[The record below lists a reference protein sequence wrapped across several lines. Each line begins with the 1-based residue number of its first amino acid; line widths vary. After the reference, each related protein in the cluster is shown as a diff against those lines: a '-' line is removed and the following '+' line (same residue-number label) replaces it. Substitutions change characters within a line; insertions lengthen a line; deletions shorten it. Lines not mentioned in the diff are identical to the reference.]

1 MTDNSSIQGLICAF
15 CCALLVSACDPVER
29 EHALAMQHVQVRK
42 GDLADVF
49 GPCPRDSETPLP
61 GLVASSRCAIFQTFE
76 NPDKPDGR
84 QLDLQVMIVPA
95 IRPLPE
101 PDPFVILVGGPGQA
115 ATVDALQVVPA
126 FERIRRDRDILLVD
140 QRGTG
145 KLSPFA
151 CDFGDENGSEDDASL
166 QQGSELLLEHQTR
179 LLQDC
184 LDSIDADARYYT
196 TDLAVRDLD
205 AIRDW
210 LGYSALNVWGVS
222 YGTRVALMYLKYF
235 PDTTRT
241 VVIDG
246 VAPPGILP
254 LEAARDGGRAL
265 QNVLDLCREE
275 TRCAA
280 TFPDLVQHYA
290 ELRERYREPV
300 HVDLRDPNDGSLRDI
315 ELRTEYI
322 EGLLFQMLYS
332 REATRLIPLFIEQL
346 YAGNLQ
352 PLSWVN
358 NTSTG
363 INIGMHYSV
372 ICSEDV
378 PLIPDA
384 DLAGAATDDSVF
396 VYDLLVLPRVEGCNF
411 WPSRELPAEFFEPVS
426 SDKPVLIFSATQDPV
441 TPRRWGDLVAE
452 TLPNSMHLVVEG
464 VGHGTF
470 GYGCNAALIGEFV
483 ASGNLSTLDTECVAD
498 LGARPFF
505 TTFGGSGVA
514 DD

>member
-1 MTDNSSIQGLICAF
+1 MMNRRLERLGLALCG
-15 CCALLVSACDPVER
+15 ALLLSACDPAER
-29 EHALAMQHVQVRK
+29 EHVLAMQHVQVRK
-42 GDLADVF
+42 GDLAGEF

-61 GLVASSRCAIFQTFE
+61 GLVASSRCALFRTPE
-76 NPDKPDGR
+76 NPDAPDGR
-84 QLDLQVMIVPA
+84 QLELQVMVVPA

-145 KLSPFA
+145 KLSPFD
-151 CDFGDENGSEDDASL
+151 CDFEEEEDGL
-166 QQGSELLLEHQTR
+166 QQASELLLERQTR

-184 LDSIDADARYYT
+184 LDSIDADPRYYT

-205 AIRDW
+205 AIRAW
-210 LGYSALNVWGVS
+210 LGYRALNLWGVS

-235 PDTTRT
+235 PESTRT

-254 LEAARDGGRAL
+254 LEAARDGKRAL
-265 QNVLDLCREE
+265 QQVLDLCREE
-275 TRCAA
+275 TACNAA
-280 TFPDLVQHYA
+280 FPQLAQHFG
-290 ELRERYREPV
+290 ELRARYSEPV
-300 HVDLRDPNDGSLRDI
+300 HVDLRDPTDGTLADI

-352 PLSWVN
+352 PLTWVN
-358 NTSTG
+358 NTSSG
-363 INIGMHYSV
+363 INIPMHYSV
-372 ICSEDV
+372 ICAEDV

-384 DLAGAATDDSVF
+384 ELAAAATDDSVF
-396 VYDLLVLPRVEGCNF
+396 VYDMLVLPRVEGCKV
-411 WPSRELPAEFFEPVS
+411 WPSRTLPPEFFEPVAS
-426 SDKPVLIFSATQDPV
+426 GKPVLIFSASQDPV
-441 TPRRWGDLVAE
+441 TPRRWGDRVAE
-452 TLPNSMHLVVEG
+452 TLPNSLHLVADG

-470 GYGCNAALIGEFV
+470 PYGCVAELISEFV
-483 ASGNLSTLDTECVAD
+483 ATAAFATLATECIDDLDT
-498 LGARPFF
+498 RPFF
-505 TTFGGSGVA
+505 TTFGGTGAA

>member
-1 MTDNSSIQGLICAF
+1 MMQRRIQGLIP
-15 CCALLVSACDPVER
+15 ALACVLLLLSGCDPVER
-29 EHALAMQHVQVRK
+29 EHALAMQAVATRK
-42 GDLADVF
+42 LELADTF

-61 GLVASSRCAIFQTFE
+61 GLVASSRCALFRTPE
-76 NPDKPDGR
+76 NPDAPDGR

-126 FERIRRDRDILLVD
+126 FERIRRDRDIVLVD

-145 KLSPFA
+145 RLSPFD
-151 CDFGDENGSEDDASL
+151 CDFDEDEEGL
-166 QQGSELLLEHQTR
+166 QQASELLLERQTR
-179 LLQDC
+179 LLQSC
-184 LDSIDADARYYT
+184 LDSIDADPRYYT

-205 AIRDW
+205 AIRQW
-210 LGYSALNVWGVS
+210 LGYRAFNLWGVS

-254 LEAARDGGRAL
+254 LEAARDGKLAM
-265 QNVLDLCREE
+265 QQVLDLCREE
-275 TRCAA
+275 APCNAA
-280 TFPDLVQHYA
+280 FPQLTQHFD
-290 ELRERYREPV
+290 ELRARYAEPV
-300 HVDLRDPNDGSLRDI
+300 HVDLRDPTDGTLTDI

-322 EGLLFQMLYS
+322 EGMLFQMLYS

-346 YAGNLQ
+346 HAGNLQ
-352 PLSWVN
+352 PLTWVN
-358 NTSTG
+358 NTSSG
-363 INIGMHYSV
+363 VNIPMHYSV
-372 ICSEDV
+372 ICAEDV
-378 PLIPDA
+378 PLIDPDE
-384 DLAGAATDDSVF
+384 LAAAGTDDSVF
-396 VYDLLVLPRVEGCNF
+396 VYDMLVLPRVEGCRV
-411 WPSRELPAEFFEPVS
+411 WPSRSLPAEFFEPVS
-426 SDKPVLIFSATQDPV
+426 SDKPVLIFSASQDPV

-452 TLPNSMHLVVEG
+452 TLPNSVHLVVDG

-470 GYGCNAALIGEFV
+470 PYGCVAELIDQFILTAGF
-483 ASGNLSTLDTECVAD
+483 STLDTECID
-498 LGARPFF
+498 NLGKRPFF
-505 TTFGGSGVA
+505 TTFGGTGVA